1 MLKYNE
7 FLNENKL
14 YKYSELIEYTYLNPH
29 ATVDNIKDICETAE
43 KYNFMAI
50 CVDSEFISEAYSFV
64 EDLDIKVVSMVDF
77 PKGDSKNNIR
87 LSKVKESVINGADE
101 INLVLDTKRL
111 IKTDLKY
118 HDPKLQEND
127 EYVKMFTNLNEIANY
142 IHSQGKVL
150 KVCIES
156 GELDYNMTNIAC
168 IMSEDAGAD
177 YIMTSTGTKK
187 KGAEVDKIK
196 YMKKILKEWTKIL
209 ASGGV
214 HSLDQVKDFIKAGAH
229 RVATSKIP
237 Y

>member
-29 ATVDNIKDICETAE
+29 ATIDNIKDICETAE
-43 KYNFMAI
+43 KYNFYAVCI
-50 CVDSEFISEAYSFV
+50 DSDFVSEAYSFL
-64 EDLDIKVVSMVDF
+64 ENLDIKVVSMVDF

-87 LSKVKESVINGADE
+87 LSKVKESIVNGADE
-101 INLVLDTKRL
+101 VNLVLNTKKL
-111 IKTDLKY
+111 QKTNLKY
-118 HDPKLQEND
+118 TDQNRKENK
-127 EYVKMFTNLNEIANY
+127 EYVKMFTAINEIANY

-150 KVCIES
+150 KICIES
-156 GELDYNMTNIAC
+156 GELDYNMTNVAC
-168 IMSEDAGAD
+168 IMAEEAGAD

-187 KGAEVDKIK
+187 KGAEIDKIT
-196 YMKKILKEWTKIL
+196 YMRKILKDWTKIL

-214 HSLDQVKDFIKAGAH
+214 HSLDQVKDFIKAGAN